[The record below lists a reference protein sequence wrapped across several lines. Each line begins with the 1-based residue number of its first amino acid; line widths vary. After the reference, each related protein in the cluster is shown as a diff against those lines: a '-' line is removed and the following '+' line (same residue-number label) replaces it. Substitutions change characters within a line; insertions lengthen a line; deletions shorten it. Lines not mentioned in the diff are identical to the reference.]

1 MTKFLMLGMPL
12 PDVVYAATLGAAETI
27 GWQDEIGTL
36 GVGRTADIACFELA
50 PTDVML
56 EDVGGQ
62 LRHCSERLVCRAVWK
77 AGESAAVTVEPIF
90 PNPESAAWQRRGWAR
105 MACKDATPPPELS
118 AELQARMEAK
128 QEEYAFLAGAMAKMG
143 APPSTPPLRQLW
155 LAQHPCKLS
164 CFAARPGDYSPNVP
178 LYMTPASLGHL
189 RRWASLPFCADAEG
203 GAEASGSGTEPVVAA
218 AEEEAAD
225 GGWGK
230 EEERGA
236 RTVRRAVR
244 RLIGYANTEGE
255 QEELRLC
262 ALNGCC

>member
-1 MTKFLMLGMPL
+1 MLLPVVPGVKFCVGHGQGAFSWTVAEIAMRDGLLPDSISTDLHMGCINGVSGRLVLLPRLFTRGLTPTGRWCGQPAYDQPTVMTKFLMLGMPL
-12 PDVVYAATLGAAETI
+12 PDVIHAATLGAAETI

-62 LRHCSERLVCRAVWK
+62 LRHCSERLACRAVWK

-143 APPSTPPLRQLW
+143 ALPVPSLCCCGNMQL
-155 LAQHPCKLS
+155 A
-164 CFAARPGDYSPNVP
+164 
-178 LYMTPASLGHL
+178 
-189 RRWASLPFCADAEG
+189 CA
-203 GAEASGSGTEPVVAA
+203 TNI
-218 AEEEAAD
+218 
-225 GGWGK
+225 
-230 EEERGA
+230 
-236 RTVRRAVR
+236 RA
-244 RLIGYANTEGE
+244 I
-255 QEELRLC
+255 
-262 ALNGCC
+262 

>member
-12 PDVVYAATLGAAETI
+12 PDVVHAATLGAAETI

-77 AGESAAVTVEPIF
+77 GGESAAVTVEPIF
-90 PNPESAAWQRRGWAR
+90 PNPESAAWQRRGWGR

-143 APPSTPPLRQLW
+143 TLPVPSL
-155 LAQHPCKLS
+155 
-164 CFAARPGDYSPNVP
+164 
-178 LYMTPASLGHL
+178 
-189 RRWASLPFCADAEG
+189 
-203 GAEASGSGTEPVVAA
+203 
-218 AEEEAAD
+218 
-225 GGWGK
+225 
-230 EEERGA
+230 
-236 RTVRRAVR
+236 
-244 RLIGYANTEGE
+244 
-255 QEELRLC
+255 
-262 ALNGCC
+262 